1 MFEQELKKAFGLD
14 FKKKNAGKIN
24 GLPVYMVSGRDF
36 YTLETEGCKFL
47 AVHLKD
53 NNRFG
58 ASALKKQMDKYS
70 EATGLDIV
78 YIIDTV
84 TSFQRE
90 SLIVHK
96 IPFIVPEN
104 QIYMPFLGV
113 CLRNNF
119 KKQKKMIT
127 TEKMMPVTQSLFLY
141 MLYKCNDSKV
151 IKKQAAEDLALTC
164 TSITRASEQLEK
176 MGLITQESKGKE
188 IYMKPVN
195 SGAELHRKSKPYLI
209 NPVQKTIC
217 INIEDVPEGALLAGE
232 SALSSSSMLNPPPVR
247 KYAVYKNCEKIKK
260 LCEADSQWSEKED
273 IAFLELW
280 KYDPA
285 KFSSGTCVDIVSL
298 AETLKDFPD
307 ERIEMAMEEYMEE
320 YKWYQE

>member
-1 MFEQELKKAFGLD
+1 MIEQELKKAFGLD
-14 FKKKNAGKIN
+14 FKKKNAGKLT

-36 YTLETEGCKFL
+36 YILETEGCKFL
-47 AVHLKD
+47 AVYLKN

-58 ASALKKQMDKYS
+58 ASALKKQMEKYS
-70 EATGLDIV
+70 ETTGLDIV

-90 SLIVHK
+90 SLITHK
-96 IPFIVPEN
+96 IPFIVPDN

-119 KKQKKMIT
+119 KKSKMIT
-127 TEKMMPVTQSLFLY
+127 SEKMMPVTQSLFLY
-141 MLYKCNDSKV
+141 MLYKCQDSKI
-151 IKKQAAEDLALTC
+151 IKKQAAEDLSLTC

-176 MGLITQESKGKE
+176 MQLITQESKGKE
-188 IYMKPVN
+188 IFMMSVN
-195 SGAELHRKSKPYLI
+195 SGVDLYKKSKPYLI
-209 NPVQKTIC
+209 NPIQKTIC
-217 INIEDVPEGALLAGE
+217 INVKDVPEGALLAGE
-232 SALSSSSMLNPPPVR
+232 SALSCNSMLNPPSVR
-247 KYAVYKNCEKIKK
+247 KYAVYKNCKEIKN
-260 LCEADSQWSEKED
+260 LCEADPQWSEKED

-285 KFSSGTCVDIVSL
+285 KFSFGTCVDIVSL
-298 AETLKDFPD
+298 AETIKDFPD